1 MARHALCSPK
11 QKKRLWLPFAV
22 AAGVLVLLLLLA
34 PVVAPAVGKWFT
46 AQESAVRDGWTVD
59 VGDLIGVDETE
70 QVEIRHA
77 PIEASITVLQLVPT
91 DIEEEGFTYYDT
103 GVQQRIRAMLERG
116 QALSARG
123 AEHRVEWT
131 AETPL
136 AVLDPFGTGANG
148 LYLYFE
154 TDFPTQVEYTV
165 HVDDERIPDYTA
177 TAADHS
183 GREYTATHEFQL
195 IGLVPGEVNE
205 VTLRL
210 RGSWGNLRQTVRF
223 TIEMPETHSGYD
235 TILEVTD
242 GASAEPLDEG
252 LFTMMRT
259 NGYLGY
265 GFLYDNSG
273 VMRYE
278 MVLEGFGMDRILFYG
293 DEMVT
298 CVSSNKLARINGLGE
313 VEQVYPLGDYELHH
327 DIDYGR
333 EGTVVAL
340 AEKAGDANVEDLVLE
355 IDLATGE
362 VTELLDFKDLMADY
376 YAQTRP
382 IRATDTF
389 FWQVDEQDWIHLN
402 TIQYLP
408 GSDSLVVSSR
418 ETSTVIKVDDVHGEA
433 AVGWLCGDP
442 AFWQGT
448 GYEGY
453 CLAPVNDFTW
463 QYGQHSVAWAEGE
476 EEGIGYLRMFNNN
489 YWALSSRDGYD
500 PDLPDGVS
508 TELYGGADDRSY
520 TYVYRVDENAGTVE
534 LVESFPV
541 PYSSIVSNAT
551 LNEETGHW
559 AVNSGISMLFGEY
572 DADGQLIR
580 QYAYQCTMQGY
591 RTFKY
596 DYQGFWFQ

>member
-1 MARHALCSPK
+1 MKTKPK

-46 AQESAVRDGWTVD
+46 AQESAVRDGWVVD

-77 PIEASITVLQLVPT
+77 PVEAGITVLQLVPT

-183 GREYTATHEFQL
+183 GREYAATHEFQL

-362 VTELLDFKDLMADY
+362 VTELLDFKDLMAGY

-382 IRATDTF
+382 IRATDPF

-408 GSDSLVVSSR
+408 GTDSLVVSSR

-453 CLAPVNDFTW
+453 CLAPVRPSGRAPAMRGT
-463 QYGQHSVAWAEGE
+463 A
-476 EEGIGYLRMFNNN
+476 LR
-489 YWALSSRDGYD
+489 R
-500 PDLPDGVS
+500 
-508 TELYGGADDRSY
+508 
-520 TYVYRVDENAGTVE
+520 
-534 LVESFPV
+534 
-541 PYSSIVSNAT
+541 
-551 LNEETGHW
+551 
-559 AVNSGISMLFGEY
+559 
-572 DADGQLIR
+572 
-580 QYAYQCTMQGY
+580 
-591 RTFKY
+591 
-596 DYQGFWFQ
+596 

>member
-1 MARHALCSPK
+1 MKTKPK

-46 AQESAVRDGWTVD
+46 AQESAVRDGWAVD

-223 TIEMPETHSGYD
+223 AIEMPETHSGYD

-453 CLAPVNDFTW
+453 CLAPVGDFTW

-489 YWALSSRDGYD
+489 YWTLSSRDGYD

-541 PYSSIVSNAT
+541 RYSSIVSNAT

>member
-1 MARHALCSPK
+1 MKTKPK
-11 QKKRLWLPFAV
+11 QKKRLWLPFAI
-22 AAGVLVLLLLLA
+22 AAGVIVLLLVLA
-34 PVVAPAVGKWFT
+34 PIVVPAVGKWFT
-46 AQESAVRDGWTVD
+46 SQETAVRDGWAVD
-59 VGDLIGVDETE
+59 VGDLIGVDETQ

-77 PIEASITVLQLVPT
+77 PVESSITVLQLVPT
-91 DIEEEGFTYYDT
+91 DIEDEGFTYYDT
-103 GVQQRIRAMLERG
+103 AVQQRIRAMLDRG
-116 QALSARG
+116 QQISGRQ
-123 AEHRVEWT
+123 VQWT

-136 AVLDPFGTGANG
+136 AMLDPFGTGANG

-154 TDFPTQVEYTV
+154 TDFPTQVEYTIR
-165 HVDDERIPDYTA
+165 VDNERIHDYTA
-177 TAADHS
+177 TAADSS
-183 GREYTATHEFQL
+183 GKAYSTTHEFQL

-205 VTLRL
+205 VTMTL
-210 RGSWGNLRQTVRF
+210 RGSWGNVRQTVRF

-235 TILEVTD
+235 TVLEVTD
-242 GASAEPLDEG
+242 GPSTEPLDDG

-327 DIDYGR
+327 DINYGR
-333 EGTVVAL
+333 DGTVVAL
-340 AEKAGDANVEDLVLE
+340 AEKAGDTNVEDLVLE

-362 VTELLDFKDLMADY
+362 VTELLDFKDLMAGY

-382 IRATDTF
+382 IRATDPF

-408 GSDSLVVSSR
+408 ETDSLVVSSR
-418 ETSTVIKVDDVHGEA
+418 ETSTAIKVENVHGEA
-433 AVGWLCGDP
+433 GIGWLCGDP

-448 GYEGY
+448 GYEDY
-453 CLAPVNDFTW
+453 CLTPVNDFTW
-463 QYGQHSVAWAEGE
+463 QYGQHSVAWAPGD
-476 EEGIGYLRMFNNN
+476 EEGVGYLRMFNNN

-500 PDLPDGVS
+500 PDLPDGVG
-508 TELYGGADDRSY
+508 TDLYGGEGDHSY
-520 TYVYRVDENAGTVE
+520 TYVYRIDENAGTVE

-541 PYSSIVSNAT
+541 PYSSIVSNST
-551 LNEETGHW
+551 LNEDTGHW
-559 AVNSGISMLFGEY
+559 AVNSGIAMVFGEY
-572 DADGQLIR
+572 DASGALIR
-580 QYAYQCTMQGY
+580 QYAYECTMQGY

-596 DYQGFWFQ
+596 DYKGFWFQ

>member
-1 MARHALCSPK
+1 MKTKPK
-11 QKKRLWLPFAV
+11 RKKRLWLPFAV
-22 AAGVLVLLLLLA
+22 AAGLIVLVLALA

-46 AQESAVRDGWTVD
+46 SQESAVRDGWAVD
-59 VGDLIGVDETE
+59 VGDLIGVDEAE

-77 PIEASITVLQLVPT
+77 PVEASITVLQLVPT
-91 DIEEEGFTYYDT
+91 EIEQEGFTYYDT
-103 GVQQRIRAMLERG
+103 AVQQRIRAMLERG

-154 TDFPTQVEYTV
+154 TDFPTQVEYAV
-165 HVDDERIPDYTA
+165 HVDDERIPDYHA

-183 GREYTATHEFQL
+183 GKAYSTTHEFQL

-210 RGSWGNLRQTVRF
+210 RGKWGNVRQTVRF
-223 TIEMPETHSGYD
+223 TIEMPETYSGYD

-242 GASAEPLDEG
+242 GDGAGPLDEG

-293 DEMVT
+293 DEIVT

-333 EGTVVAL
+333 DGAVLAL
-340 AEKAGDANVEDLVLE
+340 AEKAGDTNVEDLVLE

-362 VTELLDFKDLMADY
+362 VTELLDFKDLMAGY

-382 IRATDTF
+382 IRATDVF
-389 FWQVDEQDWIHLN
+389 FWQADEQDWIHLN
-402 TIQYLP
+402 TLQYLP
-408 GSDSLVVSSR
+408 GTDSIVVSSR
-418 ETSTVIKVDDVHGEA
+418 ETSTVIKVDDVHGA
-433 AVGWLCGDP
+433 AAIDWFCGDP

-448 GYEGY
+448 GYEEY
-453 CLAPVNDFTW
+453 CLAPANDFTW

-476 EEGIGYLRMFNNN
+476 EEGVCYLRMFNNN
-489 YWALSSRDGYD
+489 YWALSSRDGYE
-500 PDLPDGVS
+500 PALPEGVG
-508 TELYGGADDRSY
+508 TDLYGGAEDLSY
-520 TYVYRVDENAGTVE
+520 TYVYRIDEKARTVE

-559 AVNSGISMLFGEY
+559 AVNSGIAMCFGEY
-572 DADGQLIR
+572 DAEGRLIR
-580 QYAYQCTMQGY
+580 QYAYECTMQGY

-596 DYQGFWFQ
+596 DYKGFWFQ

>member
-1 MARHALCSPK
+1 MKTKPK

-22 AAGVLVLLLLLA
+22 AAGVLVLLLLA

-46 AQESAVRDGWTVD
+46 AQESAVRDGWAVD

-77 PIEASITVLQLVPT
+77 PVEAGITVLQLVPT

-433 AVGWLCGDP
+433 AIGWLCGDP

-500 PDLPDGVS
+500 LDLPDGVS

>member
-1 MARHALCSPK
+1 MKTKPK

-46 AQESAVRDGWTVD
+46 AQESAVRDGWAVD

-210 RGSWGNLRQTVRF
+210 RGSWGNLRQDPFGLRH
-223 TIEMPETHSGYD
+223 HSG
-235 TILEVTD
+235 
-242 GASAEPLDEG
+242 S
-252 LFTMMRT
+252 
-259 NGYLGY
+259 
-265 GFLYDNSG
+265 
-273 VMRYE
+273 
-278 MVLEGFGMDRILFYG
+278 DRRRKRRAAG
-293 DEMVT
+293 RGPV
-298 CVSSNKLARINGLGE
+298 
-313 VEQVYPLGDYELHH
+313 HH
-327 DIDYGR
+327 D
-333 EGTVVAL
+333 
-340 AEKAGDANVEDLVLE
+340 
-355 IDLATGE
+355 
-362 VTELLDFKDLMADY
+362 AD
-376 YAQTRP
+376 QR
-382 IRATDTF
+382 
-389 FWQVDEQDWIHLN
+389 
-402 TIQYLP
+402 LP
-408 GSDSLVVSSR
+408 G
-418 ETSTVIKVDDVHGEA
+418 
-433 AVGWLCGDP
+433 
-442 AFWQGT
+442 
-448 GYEGY
+448 
-453 CLAPVNDFTW
+453 
-463 QYGQHSVAWAEGE
+463 
-476 EEGIGYLRMFNNN
+476 LRLPLRQQRRH
-489 YWALSSRDGYD
+489 AL
-500 PDLPDGVS
+500 
-508 TELYGGADDRSY
+508 
-520 TYVYRVDENAGTVE
+520 
-534 LVESFPV
+534 
-541 PYSSIVSNAT
+541 
-551 LNEETGHW
+551 
-559 AVNSGISMLFGEY
+559 
-572 DADGQLIR
+572 
-580 QYAYQCTMQGY
+580 
-591 RTFKY
+591 
-596 DYQGFWFQ
+596 

>member
-1 MARHALCSPK
+1 MKTKPK

-46 AQESAVRDGWTVD
+46 AQESAVRDGWAVD

-77 PIEASITVLQLVPT
+77 PVEASITVLQLVPT

-116 QALSARG
+116 QALAARG

-210 RGSWGNLRQTVRF
+210 RGSWGNVRQTVRF
-223 TIEMPETHSGYD
+223 TIEMPETYSGYD

-278 MVLEGFGMDRILFYG
+278 MVLEGVGRDRILFYG

-408 GSDSLVVSSR
+408 GTDSLVVSSR

-520 TYVYRVDENAGTVE
+520 TYVYRVDENASTVE
-534 LVESFPV
+534 LVEAFPV

>member
-1 MARHALCSPK
+1 MKTKPK

-46 AQESAVRDGWTVD
+46 AQESAVRDGWAVD

-77 PIEASITVLQLVPT
+77 PVEAGITVLQLVPT

-116 QALSARG
+116 QALAARG

-165 HVDDERIPDYTA
+165 HVDDERIPDYIA

-183 GREYTATHEFQL
+183 GREYAATHEFQL

-210 RGSWGNLRQTVRF
+210 RGSWGNVRQTVRF
-223 TIEMPETHSGYD
+223 TIEMPETYSGYD

-327 DIDYGR
+327 DM
-333 EGTVVAL
+333 
-340 AEKAGDANVEDLVLE
+340 DLVLE

-408 GSDSLVVSSR
+408 GTDSLVVSSR

-520 TYVYRVDENAGTVE
+520 TYVYRVDENASTVE
-534 LVESFPV
+534 LVEAFPV